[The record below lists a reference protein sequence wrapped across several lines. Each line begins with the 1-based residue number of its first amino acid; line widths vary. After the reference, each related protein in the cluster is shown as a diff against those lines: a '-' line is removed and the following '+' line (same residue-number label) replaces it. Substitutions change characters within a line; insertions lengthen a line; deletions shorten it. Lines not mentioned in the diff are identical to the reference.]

1 MGVHLVAGD
10 QAVEVDHSQ
19 QVGALA
25 GVEGLDVGTRTA
37 QAFLLGAET
46 DHLEAVL
53 QGDAAEVAGDL
64 GEHRRA
70 RGVIVQALQGR
81 ATVVGVVVRAEYKEL
96 PAAAGRRG
104 DDVLRTAVAGPGEV
118 LATGLVAEAQARLH
132 QFAGTG
138 EAGGAA
144 IAARVVGDQ
153 ALQGLPG
160 VFPVLI
166 GVGTQR
172 QRSTSQAYSDS

>member
-81 ATVVGVVVRAEYKEL
+81 ATVGVVVRRV
-96 PAAAGRRG
+96 PGTSAAAGRRG

-132 QFAGTG
+132 QFAG
-138 EAGGAA
+138 AGGW
-144 IAARVVGDQ
+144 RCRDSG
-153 ALQGLPG
+153 PG
-160 VFPVLI
+160 S
-166 GVGTQR
+166 R
-172 QRSTSQAYSDS
+172 